1 MISSICTLFEGH
13 YHFGVA
19 GLANSL
25 YYQGYKGSLYAGYRG
40 NLPGWCNSAIVN
52 HDLNWD
58 GARTLTVSQDF
69 CIHFLPLVTDY
80 HFTNY
85 KPDFMLDLLNGPA
98 SFVES
103 LFYFDPDIVV
113 TAYWKAFED
122 WVNCGIALCED
133 VNSPL
138 AENHPRRA
146 AWRTYFDTKGYTLK
160 FKDCI
165 YSNGGFIGV
174 SVRDKSFLELWK
186 NIQID
191 MAPRVGG
198 LNRSALSGKKIPK
211 EERGPFSPF
220 SKTDQDALNA
230 AVEAWDGKVSLL
242 GKEAMAFSAGLSLM
256 PHALGHPKPWQWKP
270 LSQALNGTPPRL
282 VDREYWKAVNGPII
296 THSAGLVKRRR
307 MFINFAAFIGRF
319 YRRGGN
325 SVY

>member
-19 GLANSL
+19 ALANSL
-25 YYQGYKGSLYAGYRG
+25 NYQGYKGVLYAGYRG
-40 NLPGWCNSAIVN
+40 KLPDWCNNGNDKSE
-52 HDLNWD
+52 LTWK
-58 GARTLTVSQDF
+58 GATKFKVAEEFSIQ
-69 CIHFLPLVTDY
+69 FLPLDTDY

-85 KPDFMLDLLNGPA
+85 KPDFMLDLLDGPCKQ
-98 SFVES
+98 VES
-103 LFYFDPDIVV
+103 IFYFDPDIVI
-113 TAYWKAFED
+113 TADWSSFED
-122 WVNCGIALCED
+122 WVDCGVALCED

-146 AWRTYFDTKGYTLK
+146 AWRSYFNPKGYTLK
-160 FKDCI
+160 FKDSI
-165 YSNGGFIGV
+165 YANGGFIGV
-174 SVRDKSFLELWK
+174 NIENRSFLDLWK
-186 NIQID
+186 NIQIE

-230 AVEAWDGKVSLL
+230 AIEAWQGKVSLL
-242 GKEAMAFSAGLSLM
+242 GKEAMGFASGLTIM
-256 PHALGHPKPWQWKP
+256 PHALGHPKPWKWKT
-270 LSQALNGTPPRL
+270 LSQVLNGAPPRL

-296 THSAGLVKRRR
+296 THSAGMVRRR
-307 MFINFAAFIGRF
+307 KIFIDLAAFVGRF

-325 SVY
+325 SLY